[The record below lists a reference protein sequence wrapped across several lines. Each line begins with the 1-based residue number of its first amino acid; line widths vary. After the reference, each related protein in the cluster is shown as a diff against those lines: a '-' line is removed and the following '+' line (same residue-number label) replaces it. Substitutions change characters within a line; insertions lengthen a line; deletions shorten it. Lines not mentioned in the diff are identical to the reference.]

1 MLKKT
6 FVLTA
11 AALLAANMAMAQRGA
26 QYEVTITNLTP
37 GQSFTPQMV
46 LTYRGEASIFEL
58 GEPASEALEILAE
71 GGNPGPLID
80 EFANV
85 VWDSTTIGGLIGPGE
100 SASTTLLGNPGQGRI
115 SVAAML
121 IPTNDTFMAL
131 DGADLPR
138 RGSATFMVPAYDAG
152 TEAND
157 QNCNN
162 IPGPLCGGVGDD
174 LVPGEGE
181 EGYVHIGN
189 GFHQLEEGNPDVL
202 SPPGYDWRNP
212 VARITVTRITN

>member
-6 FVLTA
+6 LVLSA
-11 AALLAANMAMAQRGA
+11 ATMLAANIAMAQQGA
-26 QYEVTITNLTP
+26 QYEVTITNLTV

-46 LTYRGEASIFEL
+46 LTYTGEASIFEL

-100 SASTTLLGNPGQGRI
+100 SASTIILGQSARGQI

-131 DGADLPR
+131 DGAELPR
-138 RGSATFMVPAYDAG
+138 IGSATFMVPAYDAG

-157 QNCNN
+157 QDCNN
-162 IPGPLCGGVGDD
+162 MPGPVCGGVGDD
-174 LVPGEGE
+174 LTPGEGE

-202 SPPGYDWRNP
+202 TPQRYDWRNP
-212 VARITVTRITN
+212 VARVTVTRIRN